1 MKKHEESGACS
12 RRSILTGSAVLL
24 AGGAMGGVMAAYA
37 ASATAKPES
46 PVGAPP
52 LPWKWVSLDP
62 LEAGRRAYRY
72 YFDKGG
78 CGSGSYLGLLS
89 LLREKVG
96 HPWTTLPDFM
106 MSHAAAGYGGHG
118 TLCGALGGACLI
130 INLVAYGEKSDIIRQ
145 MVDKLFYWYTE
156 QEFPTGRFD
165 DISAIPMQVKSKALS
180 PLCHIS
186 VSKWTMAAGA
196 HVTSNA
202 KNERCAKVTGE
213 IAYTVTLSLN
223 EYFSGKWTT
232 PVWTPSKKIEHCV
245 MCHKPD
251 DMVHSKVNIGSQQ
264 GRMECLLCHVDDI
277 KGMAK

>member
-1 MKKHEESGACS
+1 
-12 RRSILTGSAVLL
+12 
-24 AGGAMGGVMAAYA
+24 MGGVVAAYA
-37 ASATAKPES
+37 ASATPKPES
-46 PVGAPP
+46 PVGPPP

-106 MSHAAAGYGGHG
+106 MSHATAGYGGHG
-118 TLCGALGGACLI
+118 TLCGALGGASLI
-130 INLVAYGEKSDIIRQ
+130 INLVAYGEKNEILRQ
-145 MVDKLFYWYTE
+145 LIDRLFFWYAD

-165 DISAIPMQVKSKALS
+165 DISAIPRQVKTRALS

-196 HVTSNA
+196 QLTSRE
-202 KNERCAKVTGE
+202 KKERCAKVTGE
-213 IAYTVTLSLN
+213 IVYTVTLSLN
-223 EYFSGKWTT
+223 EYFAGKWTP
-232 PVWTPSKKIEHCV
+232 PVWKPSKQIEHCIR
-245 MCHKPD
+245 CHGSD
-251 DMVHSKVNIGSQQ
+251 DMAHSKDGMGNQQ
-264 GRMECLLCHVDDI
+264 GHMECLLCHDDFT
-277 KGMAK
+277 KVTSK